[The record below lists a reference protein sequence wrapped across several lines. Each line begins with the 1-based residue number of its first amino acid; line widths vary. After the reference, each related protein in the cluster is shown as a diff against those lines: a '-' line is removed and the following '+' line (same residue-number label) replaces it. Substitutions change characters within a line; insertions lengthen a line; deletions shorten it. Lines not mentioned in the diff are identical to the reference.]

1 MNEISKLPKGMKE
14 LKNDLNELMKD
25 LDEARKEISE
35 LSTTVYDIKVKINA
49 LMEQIAL
56 ISKEM
61 CPDLEPAEAYYKDE
75 DMHAVRARP
84 TPFNV
89 KVSVGDMPLEPA
101 YYATALDIP
110 FSY

>member
-1 MNEISKLPKGMKE
+1 MKE

-49 LMEQIAL
+49 RMEQIAL

-61 CPDLEPAEAYYKDE
+61 CPDLEPAEAYYND
-75 DMHAVRARP
+75 AVRARP

>member
-49 LMEQIAL
+49 RMEQIAL
-56 ISKEM
+56 IPTPM